1 MGSFDKEKEEI
12 RDMHYDSKLGG
23 YTNDAGDKVFKSSIY
38 SDGSGVKYDYYTD
51 VKSGDLNEP
60 HSGKHLNS
68 DLQENWK
75 CDSHNEDK
83 SEWEHNSGTG
93 CYLTSAC
100 LQHFQNEF
108 DDNCEELTILRWF
121 RDNYVTKDDIK
132 HYYET
137 APIIVEAINKIDKCE
152 KIYEYIYE
160 HVVLACVEAIKNG
173 DYIFAYDRY
182 KTSIQTFEEQFARP
196 YLETKLVSVL
206 AN

>member
-1 MGSFDKEKEEI
+1 MGSKDYSKEYESDKD
-12 RDMHYDSKLGG
+12 RVVSYDTKTSSYVNGRGEALKF
-23 YTNDAGDKVFKSSIY
+23 TNDYNSMSIY
-38 SDGSGVKYDYYTD
+38 SKTPDQ
-51 VKSGDLNEP
+51 P
-60 HSGKHLNS
+60 HSGVHVNIDRDNDTFTVTTHDESGNS
-68 DLQENWK
+68 ETN
-75 CDSHNEDK
+75 
-83 SEWEHNSGTG
+83 TG
-93 CYLTSAC
+93 HCYLTSAC

-173 DYIFAYDRY
+173 DYNFAYDRY